1 MAEQP
6 TQPTYLDT
14 QGVLRFRKNAIVEY
28 LLDAGQVDMNRI
40 ALLPF
45 SDEDR
50 RQFAQLIG
58 YSVSGYNDLS
68 YVDYELAQMLH
79 DAAKE
84 IGT

>member
-6 TQPTYLDT
+6 NQPIYLDD
-14 QGVLRFRKNAIVEY
+14 QGVSRFRKNAIVEY
-28 LLDAGQVDMNRI
+28 LLDAGPVDLNQI
-40 ALLPF
+40 TLLPF

-58 YSVSGYNDLS
+58 YPVSDYNNLL
-68 YVDYELAQMLH
+68 YVNYELAQMVS

-84 IGT
+84 YKK